1 MKSIVIALFLGLVS
15 AQEYMGHE
23 ARVAFLDDL
32 IQTQQQ
38 VNESDSDSEDDNQ
51 NVELGH
57 EGRLAFL
64 DDLIQTE

>member
-38 VNESDSDSEDDNQ
+38 VNESDSDSEDDN
-51 NVELGH
+51 
-57 EGRLAFL
+57 
-64 DDLIQTE
+64 

>member
-38 VNESDSDSEDDNQ
+38 IHESDSDSEDDNQ
-51 NVELGH
+51 NIELGH

-64 DDLIQTE
+64 EDLI